1 VVADRRRRASG
12 TRRALDWRW
21 ARAYLT
27 ILLALAFGIGGGVEL
42 WKRDAVWQ
50 FVLGAVL
57 FTLSVAASVWL
68 VRWLARP
75 VDKARERDGRPQL

>member
-1 VVADRRRRASG
+1 MGV
-12 TRRALDWRW
+12 
-21 ARAYLT
+21 
-27 ILLALAFGIGGGVEL
+27 GVEL
-42 WKRDAVWQ
+42 WRREAVWQ

-75 VDKARERDGRPQL
+75 VNNSPEREGRPQL